1 MHAPSQPL
9 PQTGSDVLADAVSTA
24 ASRNVAQ
31 RKANAGK
38 LPETVAQ
45 RKLAA
50 MIDNSAHMLQ
60 RQAIADRIDTSTRML
75 QRQPGNAL
83 HDHPRMVAQ
92 RRETGAPTSNHT
104 GLPDQLKSGIESL
117 FGISMDHVKVHFNSS
132 RPAQLHAHAYAQGS
146 DIHLGPGQSA
156 HLPHEAWHVVQQA
169 QGRVRPT
176 MQMKAGVAVNDDEG
190 LEREA
195 DVMGARAM
203 QMVSAAGS
211 AQERGPVP
219 AFAHAAVAQRAIIV
233 SGTEIAFTDGAIAF
247 HAFRDK
253 FPAASSEH
261 LYQVLTILC
270 TQPHEQYQS
279 LDEVAADIE
288 KLLALQP
295 AAADVNI
302 EHVMEAVDSLG
313 EFTKRQDQFQS
324 SLQSME
330 GLQSAGFE
338 FEFASF
344 TETSDTPY
352 SGQEIIPSH
361 QEMGKSIDFGN
372 YFKLP
377 WKLESDALNTLE
389 LVTPPFVFPKNQDG
403 NAARGSVVEKMAAAL
418 PALATAAEEGKSNLP
433 RLAAAMAAV
442 GLGRGWTIESAYQ
455 NFGAIKKV
463 KSGSEVYSQTN
474 ASLYPAEIGQ
484 LLEMK
489 FAEYDSL
496 RGAFDGTAPA
506 NLARRM
512 RYAFDL
518 KADAEAPLKQ
528 AVAVFARYASNV
540 LAIPSMMH
548 RQATQARKDNMPT
561 DVKETLA
568 VWVKTDALNVL
579 KGILT
584 TDESRESFSAILQRC
599 RPAVVELLS
608 IEGKKMQDV
617 AKREGESKA
626 RKFET
631 DNPLKSYMPDPE
643 IVKSLDLPGKKA
655 ALTKGQLEQ
664 KNAYDAFKLKLEQE
678 LVAMQIYVTCM
689 MTEARAFIDRAL
701 AVGTHELSIPTSTTK
716 EFLSEVYGSG
726 EGVRKGTYLGGI
738 ATKDGPMYVTE
749 TR

>member
-9 PQTGSDVLADAVSTA
+9 PQTGSDVRADAVSTA
-24 ASRNVAQ
+24 ASRTVPQ

-92 RRETGAPTSNHT
+92 RRETGAPASNHT

-117 FGISMDHVKVHFNSS
+117 SGISMDHVKVHFNSS

-176 MQMKAGVAVNDDEG
+176 MQMKSGVAVNDDAG

-203 QMVSAAGS
+203 QMASAAG
-211 AQERGPVP
+211 GPQQHGATP
-219 AFAHAAVAQRAIIV
+219 AFANSPVAQRAIIV
-233 SGTEIAFTDGAIAF
+233 SGTEIAFTDPAIAF
-247 HAFRDK
+247 EEFRAS
-253 FPAASSEH
+253 FPEASSEH
-261 LYQVLTILC
+261 LYAVLTELC
-270 TQPHEQYQS
+270 TQVRDEYKS
-279 LDEVAADIE
+279 LDEVKVNIGN
-288 KLLALQP
+288 LLTMQP
-295 AAADVNI
+295 AAAEVNI
-302 EHVMEAVDSLG
+302 GQVMESVASLD

-324 SLQSME
+324 SLLSMD

-344 TETSDTPY
+344 TQTPDTPY
-352 SGQEIIPSH
+352 SDQEIIPSH

-372 YFKLP
+372 FFKLP

-389 LVTPPFVFPKNQDG
+389 LVTPPFVFPKNQHGD
-403 NAARGSVVEKMAAAL
+403 AARISVNEKIASVLPAISTTAKNEKFTLPQLVAAL
-418 PALATAAEEGKSNLP
+418 AAS
-433 RLAAAMAAV
+433 
-442 GLGRGWTIESAYQ
+442 GLGRGWTIDGTYL

-463 KSGSEVYSQTN
+463 KSGSEVYGQTN

-484 LLEMK
+484 LLENK

-496 RGAFDGTAPA
+496 QGSFDGTAPT
-506 NLARRM
+506 NLARKI
-512 RYAFDL
+512 RYAFGL
-518 KADAEAPLKQ
+518 KADDEGPLKQ

-548 RQATQARKDNMPT
+548 RQATQTRKDNMPT

-568 VWVKTDALNVL
+568 VWVKTDALNLL

-584 TDESRESFSAILQRC
+584 TGESRIDFSTKLNQFA
-599 RPAVVELLS
+599 PVVVNLVS
-608 IEGKKMQDV
+608 VEGKKMEAAARTAV
-617 AKREGESKA
+617 ASKEK
-626 RKFET
+626 KFVE
-631 DNPLKSYMPDPE
+631 DHPLKDYVPSQEVLKD
-643 IVKSLDLPGKKA
+643 LDSNGKVAAMRKGRDDQMA
-655 ALTKGQLEQ
+655 ALDT
-664 KNAYDAFKLKLEQE
+664 FKLTLMGE
-678 LVAMQIYVTCM
+678 VPAMDSYVKHM
-689 MTEARAFIDRAL
+689 MVEAQAFIARALD
-701 AVGTHELSIPTSTTK
+701 VENHELTIPTSTTK
-716 EFLSEVYGSG
+716 EFLSEKYGTG